1 MKLTVKTLK
10 GSTAT
15 TKASSS
21 TTENTHSF
29 MAPPKPHK
37 ILMVA
42 EKPSSA
48 LSIASTL
55 SDGHMST
62 RRSSIE
68 VHEFNGTFRGSNAQY
83 KATSVIDMFF
93 SVDFPAKYQDW
104 TIVDPL
110 DFFQAPIHK
119 AESNPK
125 AHICRRLSQ
134 EARVC
139 GHLVLWLDCDR
150 EGDNICF
157 EVVECTGFHRPRSGT
172 DAGDHPPIIPMR
184 AVNEDMLVN
193 DA

>member
-15 TKASSS
+15 AKASSS
-21 TTENTHSF
+21 TTENTHGF

-48 LSIASTL
+48 LSIASAL

-83 KATSVIDMFF
+83 KLQFTRQNQTQRFIYIGV
-93 SVDFPAKYQDW
+93 
-104 TIVDPL
+104 
-110 DFFQAPIHK
+110 
-119 AESNPK
+119 
-125 AHICRRLSQ
+125 
-134 EARVC
+134 
-139 GHLVLWLDCDR
+139 
-150 EGDNICF
+150 
-157 EVVECTGFHRPRSGT
+157 
-172 DAGDHPPIIPMR
+172 
-184 AVNEDMLVN
+184 
-193 DA
+193 